1 MPPRTPDP
9 RRDPPAARRNPPRG
23 GRPDDDGPAPARSGR
38 GGIFEAQAY
47 TPRGRSV
54 REQARTRTPRATPE
68 APAEPPTLRVVD
80 GGRADEPRTTT
91 RPPAA
96 RTAAPSDRTG
106 GAAGR
111 TGGAAGRAGGAAG
124 RTAGA
129 AARTGT
135 AAGGRPAKATGRGAG
150 TAAGGRTGAAG
161 RGTTGA
167 GRAGS
172 AGGPAKKA
180 TRTTTGRTGGPA
192 KGGATA
198 PRPPLRRK
206 PRARPKLADP
216 NRRLRLGAFLALAM
230 FACIGIRLVTLQIMP
245 TPAYAD
251 GGIEDRLRSVT
262 LFASRGGIYDRSGV
276 PLTHSVEAR
285 YIYADPEMVKNPAE
299 AATKLSPLLGV
310 ARSDLEKRMAKRK
323 LPTGVWSNFSWLARG
338 VPIEQAQQVMALNIA
353 GIGIGRDERREIP
366 GADLAANLIGFT
378 GEDMTG
384 LEGLE
389 MRYDDVLRGTNGKHR
404 FEAGNGNLDTP
415 IPGGYNE
422 VVPAKPG
429 SSLTLTI
436 DRDLQY
442 EIQRSLS
449 ENIRARKGTVGAAV
463 VLDVKTG
470 EVLAQASQP
479 TYNAADWEGFKAT
492 DREDAATSFVV
503 DPGSVHKAIIFG
515 AGLEEGVITPKTVW
529 RIPST
534 IRKADVTYADTHP
547 ANNAKMSMAGAL
559 AYSSNVT
566 TIKIADQLGAQ
577 KVYDYQLKFGLG
589 KPTGEGMPGE
599 ASGRVLPPDEWN
611 GSSPGSI
618 PIGHSVDVTPLQMA
632 AVYAAIANDGAWIQ
646 PHLIKETVTGDG
658 RHVAPTAPETRQV
671 LSPKHAAELRT
682 LMEAVTTIPDATGV
696 SGRIKG
702 YRVAGKTGTGKRVVD
717 GQYAPGDVASF
728 IGMAPAEAPRY
739 VVAVFAYTPGGGG
752 GDVAGPAFREMMQY
766 TLQHYRV
773 PPSTK
778 AAPKY
783 TAFP

>member
-9 RRDPPAARRNPPRG
+9 RRTPPRN
-23 GRPDDDGPAPARSGR
+23 GRPSTDDASAPARSGR
-38 GGIFEAQAY
+38 GGIFEAQSY

-54 REQARTRTPRATPE
+54 REQARARDRATPE
-68 APAEPPTLRVVD
+68 TPPPPPPTLRVVD
-80 GGRADEPRTTT
+80 GGRADEPRT
-91 RPPAA
+91 
-96 RTAAPSDRTG
+96 S
-106 GAAGR
+106 
-111 TGGAAGRAGGAAG
+111 
-124 RTAGA
+124 
-129 AARTGT
+129 
-135 AAGGRPAKATGRGAG
+135 RPARAG
-150 TAAGGRTGAAG
+150 TAATAARSAAAPGRPRSPRKDDDGGTPPRRTPAKTASRSQAAG
-161 RGTTGA
+161 RPRAQPAGT
-167 GRAGS
+167 RAKAAPS
-172 AGGPAKKA
+172 RGGTKGHA
-180 TRTTTGRTGGPA
+180 TN
-192 KGGATA
+192 
-198 PRPPLRRK
+198 PRPLRRK
-206 PRARPKLADP
+206 PRPRPKLADP

-230 FACIGIRLVTLQIMP
+230 FACIGIRLVTLQMLP

-251 GGIEDRLRSVT
+251 GGVNDRLRTVT

-285 YIYADPEMVKNPAE
+285 YVFADPTLVKDPK
-299 AATKLSPLLGV
+299 AAAAKLSPLLGV
-310 ARSDLEKRMAKRK
+310 ARSDLEARMAKRD
-323 LPTGVWSNFSWLARG
+323 LPGGNPSRFEWLARG
-338 VPIEQAQQVMALNIA
+338 VPIEKANQVMALNIL
-353 GIGIGRDERREIP
+353 GIGIDHDERREIP
-366 GADLAANLIGFT
+366 GADLAANLIGIT
-378 GEDMTG
+378 GEDLTG

-389 MRYDDVLRGTNGKHR
+389 ARYDDVLRGTNGKHR
-404 FEAGNGNLDTP
+404 FEYGKNDLNAP
-415 IPGGYNE
+415 IPGGFSQ

-429 SSLTLTI
+429 SSLNLTI

-449 ENIRARKGTVGAAV
+449 ANAKEHKASVAAAV
-463 VLDVKTG
+463 VLDIKTG

-479 TYNAADWEGFKAT
+479 TFNAADWNDYPAV
-492 DREDAATSFVV
+492 DREDAATSFIV

-534 IRKADVTYADTHP
+534 ITKADVTYADTHP
-547 ANNAKMSMAGAL
+547 ANNEKMSMAGAL

-566 TIKIADQLGAQ
+566 TIKIADKLGPQ

-589 KPTGEGMPGE
+589 KATGEGMPGE
-599 ASGRVLPPDEWN
+599 AEGHVLPPDEWN

-632 AVYAAIANDGAWIQ
+632 AVYAAIANDGTWIQ
-646 PHLIKETVTGDG
+646 PHLIKDTVNADG
-658 RHVAPTAPETRQV
+658 SHVAPAAPETRQV
-671 LSPKHAAELRT
+671 ISPEHAAQLRY
-682 LMEAVTTIPDATGV
+682 LMEAVTTIPGATGV
-696 SGRIKG
+696 NGRIKG

-717 GQYAPGDVASF
+717 GKYAAGDVASF

>member
-9 RRDPPAARRNPPRG
+9 RRDPSGARRNPPRA
-23 GRPDDDGPAPARSGR
+23 GRPADDDGPAPARSGR

-47 TPRGRSV
+47 TPRGRTV

-68 APAEPPTLRVVD
+68 KPEKQEKTGQPTLRVVD
-80 GGRADEPRTTT
+80 GGRADEPRAP
-91 RPPAA
+91 RKA
-96 RTAAPSDRTG
+96 AAPT
-106 GAAGR
+106 
-111 TGGAAGRAGGAAG
+111 
-124 RTAGA
+124 
-129 AARTGT
+129 ARTGT
-135 AAGGRPAKATGRGAG
+135 AARSGTRSGAAAGTRSGSTAGTRSGTGAGSRSGARGAG
-150 TAAGGRTGAAG
+150 SVRTTQAKASRGDGAATP
-161 RGTTGA
+161 RP
-167 GRAGS
+167 R
-172 AGGPAKKA
+172 
-180 TRTTTGRTGGPA
+180 TRTTAGGGTP
-192 KGGATA
+192 

-206 PRARPKLADP
+206 PRTRPKLADP

-230 FACIGIRLVTLQIMP
+230 FACIGIRLVTLQVLP
-245 TPAYAD
+245 TPAYAN
-251 GGIEDRLRSVT
+251 GGIQDRLRSVT

-285 YIYADPEMVKNPAE
+285 HVYADPEMVENAPD
-299 AATKLSPLLGV
+299 AAAKLSPLLGIS
-310 ARSDLEKRMAKRK
+310 RSELEKRMAKRK
-323 LPTGVWSNFSWLARG
+323 LPGGTPSTFAWLARG
-338 VPIEQAQQVMALNIA
+338 VPIEKAQQVMALNIA

-366 GADLAANLIGFT
+366 GTDLAANLIGFT
-378 GEDMTG
+378 GEDMNG

-389 MRYDDVLRGTNGKHR
+389 MRYDELLRGTNGKHR
-404 FEAGNGNLDTP
+404 FEAGAGDLDIP
-415 IPGGYNE
+415 ISGGFDE
-422 VVPAKPG
+422 VVQAKPG
-429 SSLTLTI
+429 GSLTLTI

-442 EIQRSLS
+442 EFQRSLS
-449 ENIRARKGTVGAAV
+449 ENVLARKGTIGAAIAM
-463 VLDVKTG
+463 DIKTG

-479 TYNAADWEGFKAT
+479 TYNAADWQKYDAA

-529 RIPST
+529 KIPST
-534 IRKADVTYADTHP
+534 ITKADVTYEDTHP
-547 ANNAKMSMAGAL
+547 AGGKKMSMAGAL

-566 TIKIADQLGAQ
+566 TIKIADKLGPQ

-599 ASGRVLPPDEWN
+599 AAGHVLPPDEWN

-632 AVYAAIANDGAWIQ
+632 AVYAAIANDGKWIQ
-646 PHLIKETVTGDG
+646 PHLIKDTVTGDG
-658 RHVAPTAPETRQV
+658 RHVAPPAPETRQV
-671 LSPKHAAELRT
+671 ISPQHAAELRN

-717 GQYAPGDVASF
+717 GEYAPGDVASF

-778 AAPKY
+778 SAPKY

>member
-9 RRDPPAARRNPPRG
+9 RRDPSGARRNPPRA
-23 GRPDDDGPAPARSGR
+23 GRPADDDGPAPARSGR

-47 TPRGRSV
+47 TPRGRTV
-54 REQARTRTPRATPE
+54 REQARTRTPRATPAKPVTPE
-68 APAEPPTLRVVD
+68 KPAKPEQPTLRVVD
-80 GGRADEPRTTT
+80 GGRADEPRAPRKAASPARTGAT
-91 RPPAA
+91 PAA
-96 RTAAPSDRTG
+96 RG
-106 GAAGR
+106 G
-111 TGGAAGRAGGAAG
+111 T
-124 RTAGA
+124 TAGA
-129 AARTGT
+129 RSGTRGAGPARRTTTTTAPRGDGTGRAPARTPRPRTGT
-135 AAGGRPAKATGRGAG
+135 T
-150 TAAGGRTGAAG
+150 
-161 RGTTGA
+161 
-167 GRAGS
+167 
-172 AGGPAKKA
+172 
-180 TRTTTGRTGGPA
+180 

-206 PRARPKLADP
+206 PRTRPKLADP

-230 FACIGIRLVTLQIMP
+230 FACIGIRLVTLQVLP

-251 GGIEDRLRSVT
+251 GGIQDRLRSVT

-285 YIYADPEMVKNPAE
+285 HVYADPEMVEN
-299 AATKLSPLLGV
+299 AADAAAKLSPLLGV

-323 LPTGVWSNFSWLARG
+323 LAGGIPSTFSWLARG
-338 VPIEQAQQVMALNIA
+338 VPIEKAQQVMALNIA

-366 GADLAANLIGFT
+366 GADLAANLIGIT

-389 MRYDDVLRGTNGKHR
+389 ARYDDVLRGTNGKHR
-404 FEAGNGNLDTP
+404 FEAGNGELDIP
-415 IPGGYNE
+415 ISGGYDE

-442 EIQRSLS
+442 EFQRSLS
-449 ENIRARKGTVGAAV
+449 ENVLARKGTVGAAIAI
-463 VLDVKTG
+463 DIKTG

-479 TYNAADWEGFKAT
+479 TYNAADWEKYSAV
-492 DREDAATSFVV
+492 DREDAATSFIV

-529 RIPST
+529 KIPNT
-534 IRKADVTYADTHP
+534 IYKAGEPYSDTHP
-547 ANNAKMSMAGAL
+547 AGNKKMSMAGAL

-566 TIKIADQLGAQ
+566 TIKVADKLGAQ
-577 KVYDYQLKFGLG
+577 RVYDYQLKFGLG
-589 KPTGEGMPGE
+589 KATGEGMPGE
-599 ASGRVLPPDEWN
+599 APGHVLPPDEWN
-611 GSSPGSI
+611 GTSPGSI

-632 AVYAAIANDGAWIQ
+632 AVYATIANDGKWVQ
-646 PHLIKETVTGDG
+646 PHLIKDTVTGDG
-658 RHVAPTAPETRQV
+658 RHVAPPAPETRQV
-671 LSPKHAAELRT
+671 ISPQHAAELRY

-717 GQYAPGDVASF
+717 GEYAPGDVASF

-778 AAPKY
+778 SAPKY